1 MTTQNPSVSAP
12 KTTRPAWLSGCLM
25 IVAVLFVLFGV
36 WDLFYGAVFAYVF
49 SSVQMLSPA
58 KIVWLLILFG
68 DCLIYFFLA
77 ARLSRQPWFV
87 SVGLLV
93 LVWLVL
99 PISLRVLINTT
110 TMRVRNNGVSMM
122 SALPNGVY
130 VLADREA
137 YLRQPP
143 QRGDIVI
150 LRDPSS
156 SNSENLLV
164 KRIIGLPGETVKVA
178 QGQVLINGVPLNE
191 PYISS
196 AMPYRGEWKLPDGQY
211 FVLGDN
217 RADSKDSHIW
227 GLLPYEN
234 IIAKAVW
241 VYWPFANFGK
251 IAAVNFAR

>member
-1 MTTQNPSVSAP
+1 
-12 KTTRPAWLSGCLM
+12 M
-25 IVAVLFVLFGV
+25 IVAVLFGLFGV
-36 WDLFYGAVFAYVF
+36 WDLFYGAVFTYIF
-49 SSVQMLSPA
+49 SSAHMLSPG
-58 KIVWLLILFG
+58 KIAWLLIIFG

-77 ARLSRQPWFV
+77 ARLSRQRWFV
-87 SVGLLV
+87 SVILLV
-93 LVWLVL
+93 LVWLIL
-99 PISLRVLINTT
+99 PITLRVLINTT
-110 TMRVRNNGVSMM
+110 TMRVRNDGYSMT

-156 SNSENLLV
+156 PNSEKLLV
-164 KRIIGLPGETVKVA
+164 KRIIGLPGETVKIV
-178 QGQVLINGVPLNE
+178 QGQVLIDGTPLDE
-191 PYISS
+191 PYLSS
-196 AMPYRGEWKLPDGQY
+196 AMPYRGEWKLSDGQY

-217 RADSKDSHIW
+217 RSDSRDSHQW

-251 IAAVNFAR
+251 IPAVNFAQ